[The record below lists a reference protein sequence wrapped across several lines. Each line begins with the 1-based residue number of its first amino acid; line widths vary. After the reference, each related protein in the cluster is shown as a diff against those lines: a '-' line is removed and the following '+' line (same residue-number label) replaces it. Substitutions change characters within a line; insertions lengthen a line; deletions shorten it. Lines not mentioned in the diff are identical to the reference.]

1 MAFLAFVSE
10 PKINK
15 LRDIQRVGIAR
26 IPLSPPE
33 ASRDIPGRTVD
44 ELNGHYA
51 ECRPSNRFARFGGGL
66 NAVPHILNG
75 DGEPLLLTGR
85 DHNRYPL
92 KGDYFSF

>member
-1 MAFLAFVSE
+1 MLVVVE
-10 PKINK
+10 
-15 LRDIQRVGIAR
+15 VGVLNPGQQLVDTRSGRRIRIAR
-26 IPLSPPE
+26 RWE